1 MLNQSF
7 IHIKQVD
14 IKGFNEI
21 KITYLTNH
29 TDYLQEHQVHYDLN
43 VHNVDHSRY
52 TAMNDWLGQLT
63 VHSLC
68 MLDLIPV
75 PTVVEYFELLDD
87 PDLSDYLDKPYQP
100 MSVYE
105 RKVDTSSI
113 TRIQFSD
120 AQDSTRITVERQ
132 CAGQLYNVT
141 LPPVALEELP
151 VRGAFRYPMQLHLT
165 EILRKL
171 DAVIAGIVQDN
182 INLKYR
188 QLSLF
193 EDGAYNDAK
202 TALLQGIKS
211 GNMKISVV

>member
-1 MLNQSF
+1 MLLVALMTF
-7 IHIKQVD
+7 C
-14 IKGFNEI
+14 G
-21 KITYLTNH
+21 T
-29 TDYLQEHQVHYDLN
+29 
-43 VHNVDHSRY
+43 
-52 TAMNDWLGQLT
+52 W
-63 VHSLC
+63 
-68 MLDLIPV
+68 
-75 PTVVEYFELLDD
+75 
-87 PDLSDYLDKPYQP
+87 
-100 MSVYE
+100 VYGH
-105 RKVDTSSI
+105 SI

-202 TALLQGIKS
+202 TVLMQGIKS